1 MKPIHKNTL
10 LALSM
15 AALTT
20 LSLLGCSGGGGG
32 GPTAAPTAPSVT
44 LTPTA
49 TKTFAF
55 NWSDVSEESEY
66 RLLEN
71 PDGMSGFSQ
80 VAVIPKNSTAH
91 NLTVSLPQRVNAK
104 YILQACNSKGCADSD
119 TMYVTGSLAEAVGYF
134 KASNAEAGDG
144 FGYAVALSAD
154 GRVMAVSAAW
164 EDSAAGAAYVFTN
177 SNGVWSQQAYI
188 KASNN
193 EEGDEFGT
201 SLALSADGSTLA
213 VSALR
218 EGSGATGVDGDQT
231 DNSAYRAGA
240 VYVFTQSGNS
250 WTQQAYIKASN
261 TEPSDSFGQDLALS
275 SDGTTLAVGVPFEDS
290 DASGIDG
297 DQTNSRAGAAGA
309 VYVFTQSGGTWAQQ
323 AYIKASNT
331 ETVDLF
337 GSKVAL
343 SSDGNRL
350 AVSAPQE
357 DSSAT
362 GIGGDQADNGAEAS
376 GAVYMFTR
384 SDDTWAQ
391 QAYIKASNT
400 GEGDRFGYSLALSAD
415 GGALAVGAYVED
427 SSATGIDGDQADN
440 SANGTG
446 AVYVFTLSGD
456 AWSQQS
462 YIKASTVENN
472 DAFGSNLALSADG
485 ATLAVGAIWEDS
497 SATGINGDQA
507 DNTAN
512 SSGAVYLFTLDAGIW
527 SQQAYIKASNTG
539 EGGHFKALSVEAAD
553 EFGSSLALSSDGG
566 VLAVGA
572 TWEDSSATG
581 INGDQADNS
590 AEDSGAV
597 YLY

>member
-1 MKPIHKNTL
+1 MNCFKPTLRTTL
-10 LALSM
+10 LALTMS
-15 AALTT
+15 ALST
-20 LSLLGCSGGGGG
+20 LVLQGCGSGGSSA
-32 GPTAAPTAPSVT
+32 TAAPVAPSVT
-44 LTPTA
+44 LTPSA

-55 NWSDVSEESEY
+55 SWGDVAEESEY

-71 PDGMSGFSQ
+71 PDGMSGYSQ
-80 VAVIPKNSTAH
+80 VAVIPRNSTAH
-91 NLTVSLPQRVNAK
+91 NLTVSLPQRVNAR

-134 KASNAEAGDG
+134 KASNTEAGDG

-154 GRVMAVSAAW
+154 GRVMAVSAPW
-164 EDSAAGAAYVFTN
+164 EDNFAGAVYVFTN
-177 SNGVWSQQAYI
+177 IKGVWSQSAYI
-188 KASNN
+188 KSSNT

-201 SLALSADGSTLA
+201 SLDLSSDGGVLA
-213 VSALR
+213 VSAIR
-218 EGSGATGVDGDQT
+218 EDSGATGVDGDEA
-231 DNSAYRAGA
+231 DNSVSRAGA
-240 VYVFTQSGNS
+240 VYVFTQSGDA
-250 WTQQAYIKASN
+250 WIQQAYIKASN
-261 TEPSDSFGQDLALS
+261 TDSGDFFGQDLALS
-275 SDGTTLAVGVPFEDS
+275 SDGTTLAVGAPFEDS

-297 DQTNSRAGAAGA
+297 DQANSRATAAGA

-331 ETVDLF
+331 DSGDFFGQDL
-337 GSKVAL
+337 AL

-400 GEGDRFGYSLALSAD
+400 GESDRFGYCLAVSAD
-415 GGALAVGAYVED
+415 GGALAVGAFVED

-456 AWSQQS
+456 AWSQQA
-462 YIKASTVENN
+462 YIKASTVENK
-472 DAFGSNLALSADG
+472 DMFGSNLALSADG
-485 ATLAVGAIWEDS
+485 ATLAVAAISEDS

-512 SSGAVYLFTLDAGIW
+512 SSGAVYLFTHGSGIW
-527 SQQAYIKASNTG
+527 SQQAYIKASS
-539 EGGHFKALSVEAAD
+539 GGADD